1 MNLAAEQTVSGLVG
15 SVLMSND
22 VKLGKYD
29 VADLY
34 TTMNDIKQKN
44 DDMNSWVAELAKA
57 MNDAKIDYAIVK
69 GQTIAQYY
77 PNPETRISGD
87 IDMYLN
93 TEHFAIFKEVMM
105 SRFGVDVPEF
115 GQGKHVA
122 VELRGTE
129 LEVHCRLTDIYR
141 SKGARYWEAIY
152 REGFSSCEKTVIG
165 GEEVSMLNPTLN
177 VLYVFVHLFY
187 HLLILG
193 VSLRQFSDWA
203 MVLHHSFVDESS
215 KIDKDLLRH
224 HLEKL
229 NLYDAYCAFG
239 TILVDVLGLNE
250 EEFLFEL
257 TDFHRRYTKLIFEDI
272 IARGNFGM
280 YNRKSHVAGWRHS
293 LETGKA
299 TIAHLWRYYRLAP
312 KEMRAFL
319 PKQIK
324 ESIRLNVNRMKR

>member
-1 MNLAAEQTVSGLVG
+1 MNLATEQTVAGLLG
-15 SVLMSND
+15 SALMSNS

-44 DDMNSWVAELAKA
+44 DDMNSWVAELSGA
-57 MNDAKIDYAIVK
+57 MNEARIGYAIVK
-69 GQTIAQYY
+69 GQTVAQYY
-77 PNPETRISGD
+77 PHPEVRISGD
-87 IDMYLN
+87 IDMYLDI
-93 TEHFAIFKEVMM
+93 EHLAKFKDVMK
-105 SRFGVDVPEF
+105 SRFGIDVPDF

-122 VELRGTE
+122 VEFCGTE
-129 LEVHCRLTDIYR
+129 LEVHSRLTDIYR
-141 SKGARYWEAIY
+141 NKGSRYWADIY
-152 REGFSSCEKTVIG
+152 LEGFSSCEKTVIG
-165 GEEVSMLNPTLN
+165 GDEVSMLNPTLN

-193 VSLRQFSDWA
+193 VSLRQFCDWA
-203 MVLHHSFVDESS
+203 MALHHSFVNESQ
-215 KIDKDLLRH
+215 KIDKEMLRH
-224 HLEKL
+224 HLEEL

-239 TILVDVLGLNE
+239 TVLVDVLGLNE

-257 TDFHRRYTKLIFEDI
+257 TDFHRRYTKLILEDI
-272 IARGNFGM
+272 MARGNFGM

-299 TIAHLWRYYRLAP
+299 TFAHLWRYYRLAP